1 MPGVTISH
9 SACLRTEQCARP
21 RVAGLLCVATVV
33 AVSLSEVAYT
43 ESDTHPRMFQA
54 PIVTSS
60 PILLASLDRLSRGSV
75 LWREGVADLRRT
87 GRMVLV
93 GTPDDARAGTWYSG
107 QTRKGFDPTVLAEV
121 VPLLNQ
127 DFRIPI
133 VVVIV
138 NLPLIQRLHDERVSV
153 LRDFEADLDRIV
165 IHEVY
170 GHAIPILLAGD
181 LSGRC
186 QDPQPG
192 DRATDACSIRREN
205 AVRAEL
211 GLGTRTDEGLSSLTL
226 ARGLP
231 QTRGVFD

>member
-1 MPGVTISH
+1 
-9 SACLRTEQCARP
+9 
-21 RVAGLLCVATVV
+21 
-33 AVSLSEVAYT
+33 
-43 ESDTHPRMFQA
+43 
-54 PIVTSS
+54 
-60 PILLASLDRLSRGSV
+60 
-75 LWREGVADLRRT
+75 
-87 GRMVLV
+87 MVLV
-93 GTPDDARAGTWYSG
+93 GMPDDVHAGTWYG
-107 QTRKGFDPTVLAEV
+107 RQTRKGFDRTVLAEV
-121 VPLLNQ
+121 VPLLNR
-127 DFRIPI
+127 DFRIPL

-138 NLPLIQRLHDERVSV
+138 NLPLIQRLHDERLSV
-153 LRDFEADLDRIV
+153 PRDFEADLDRIV

-186 QDPQPG
+186 HDPQPG

-231 QTRGVFD
+231 LPRGAFD